1 MADGNIGG
9 GSYRG
14 DEGFRGDVRYHIR
27 RPARAGAHGPES
39 GKGGQQAHK
48 TEATTAP
55 EPRKYEK
62 YSPAT
67 RAPGSLP
74 KPARE
79 KETITMSEDKII
91 EIIEQAATIAAQAAA
106 KAAVAAVQAVLGAET
121 QNAMETAIT
130 EAARVGAE
138 IGAQASVKA
147 VERERKKFRDARS
160 DRRFRN
166 TKYLLRNYNML
177 AKHCSNAVY
186 DRATDLTHHEGI
198 EDILELLDE
207 MLDEGIQVESIMK
220 SAPGR
225 KSSWTM

>member
-1 MADGNIGG
+1 MI
-9 GSYRG
+9 
-14 DEGFRGDVRYHIR
+14 DE
-27 RPARAGAHGPES
+27 
-39 GKGGQQAHK
+39 K
-48 TEATTAP
+48 
-55 EPRKYEK
+55 
-62 YSPAT
+62 
-67 RAPGSLP
+67 L
-74 KPARE
+74 
-79 KETITMSEDKII
+79 I
-91 EIIEQAATIAAQAAA
+91 EVIAQAAA
-106 KAAVAAVQAVLGAET
+106 QAAVAAVQAMLGTEAQT
-121 QNAMETAIT
+121 AMEAAVT

-186 DRATDLTHHEGI
+186 DRATELTHHEGI

-220 SAPGR
+220 SAARTQIIMDHVNRMLGIYKVYCTESQKPEEQRHYRVIEALLPRPETYHGGGR
-225 KSSWTM
+225 RCAGKNRQKDGI